1 MCFRKLRKNNIHS
14 DGPAPGFAK
23 RRIPYLPS
31 DRWLRLNVCVLSDV
45 GRVRPVN
52 EDNYLLDGG
61 CNTDTAAHTAASAV
75 IRAPS
80 CLGVFDGMGGG
91 EAGEVASRL
100 AAECL
105 RDAAGRLDGG
115 FSTRQIDEVIRRGFY
130 EANAAIVD
138 RQKSVAMLGTTGTV
152 VVIFGRYAKVYHLG
166 DSRLYLLRSGEL
178 RQITRD
184 QTVARMKIDAGIYA
198 EDDERVFAESHQL
211 IDFIGSDGTKE
222 QVRPAESG
230 WFRVLD
236 NDALLLCSD
245 GLYDMCA
252 DGEIADILN
261 GETEPARAVE
271 RLVARALEN
280 GGVDNV
286 TCLLARPV
294 GP

>member
-1 MCFRKLRKNNIHS
+1 MCFRKLRKNNPTA
-14 DGPAPGFAK
+14 GTNPVFAK

-31 DRWLRLNVCVLSDV
+31 GRWLRLSVCVVSDV
-45 GRVRPVN
+45 GRVREVN

-61 CNTDTAAHTAASAV
+61 CNTNAAAHAEVEAV
-75 IRAPS
+75 VPAPA

-100 AAECL
+100 AAESLC
-105 RDAAGRLDGG
+105 RAAGRLDGG
-115 FSTRQIDEVIRRGFY
+115 LSTRQIDEIIRRGFL
-130 EANAAIVD
+130 EANAAITE

-152 VVIFGRYAKVYHLG
+152 VVTFGRYAKAYHLG
-166 DSRLYLLRSGEL
+166 DSRLYLLRGGEL
-178 RQITRD
+178 RQLTRD

-198 EDDERVFAESHQL
+198 ADDERVRVESHQL
-211 IDFIGSDGTKE
+211 IDFIGSDSTME
-222 QVRPAESG
+222 CLRPVESE

-236 NDALLLCSD
+236 DDTLLLCSD

-252 DGEIADILN
+252 DEEIARILN
-261 GETEPARAVE
+261 GGEGIGSTAD
-271 RLVARALEN
+271 RLVSRALEN

-294 GP
+294 V